1 LRSPSR
7 RSSAAA
13 SRTKPRVS
21 RRRRASAAGSWR
33 RRLGSSIVGASEVA
47 ERGIIA
53 CRVHVCPAHAWQN
66 RAKPPDAPRMPEA
79 SRRSALPLPTGR
91 GWWIVAAGLALGLVA
106 FLAIWLSQRGD
117 DALYRADQQPPA
129 AAPPVFSPL
138 PVPPAPGEVDV
149 DEPIPAG
156 PASGARLEEPERP
169 AARPAATGPA
179 APGSLSAS
187 APVPVRAPG
196 PDYPRGALRRGESGE
211 VLLRIHVDADGRPE
225 RIEVASSSGFR
236 ELDRA
241 AERAVRRW
249 RF

>member
-1 LRSPSR
+1 RSSSASDAFSWSPSPATSASSGATSSPFALAWPMALLRVLRRFCSSCVRTCSALRSPSR

-21 RRRRASAAGSWR
+21 RRRCASAAGSWR

-149 DEPIPAG
+149 DEPIP
-156 PASGARLEEPERP
+156 
-169 AARPAATGPA
+169 
-179 APGSLSAS
+179 
-187 APVPVRAPG
+187 
-196 PDYPRGALRRGESGE
+196 
-211 VLLRIHVDADGRPE
+211 
-225 RIEVASSSGFR
+225 
-236 ELDRA
+236 
-241 AERAVRRW
+241 
-249 RF
+249 